1 MSQVSIGCAFIR
13 KINTDCRKKVN
24 TMIVC
29 PNCNHQNPDGATQC
43 EACYTPLPATT
54 ACPNC
59 GASVQTDAAF
69 CGQCGFNL
77 KVSNPVAGGQSAPTP
92 LPSVPEFETPD
103 PFVEPFMS
111 QPDPIPDP
119 TSPPNPDPTPIPAT
133 VVSSPPEESAQN
145 LSSPD
150 PDPVIPPPPVVNEP
164 EESTAAV
171 SPPPAAPTPLS
182 VVPSNPPA
190 SSTVAKTQLQVPSA
204 QFLHLQTNTVME
216 LPSNLSVIHVGKPND
231 QIPPDLDVSGFP
243 NSDIVS
249 RIHADIRV
257 EGDAYYIEDVGS
269 SNGTYVNHTPLTR
282 GNRHRLRAGDRISL
296 GKGDQVTF
304 LFQNS

>member
-1 MSQVSIGCAFIR
+1 
-13 KINTDCRKKVN
+13 
-24 TMIVC
+24 MIVC

-92 LPSVPEFETPD
+92 LPSAPELETPD
-103 PFVEPFMS
+103 PYLEPSMNP
-111 QPDPIPDP
+111 QPDPISNP
-119 TSPPNPDPTPIPAT
+119 TSPPNPDPTPVPAT
-133 VVSSPPEESAQN
+133 VVSQPPEEPAPIP
-145 LSSPD
+145 SSPD
-150 PDPVIPPPPVVNEP
+150 PDPDIAPPPVVSEP
-164 EESTAAV
+164 EEEQAAVV

-182 VVPSNPPA
+182 VASTPSA

-269 SNGTYVNHTPLTR
+269 SNGTYVNHTPLSK

>member
-1 MSQVSIGCAFIR
+1 
-13 KINTDCRKKVN
+13 
-24 TMIVC
+24 MIVC

-103 PFVEPFMS
+103 PFVEPFMNS
-111 QPDPIPDP
+111 QPDPIPNP

-133 VVSSPPEESAQN
+133 VVSQPPDESAQT
-145 LSSPD
+145 LGSQA
-150 PDPVIPPPPVVNEP
+150 PDPVTAPPPVVNEP
-164 EESTAAV
+164 EEPAAAV
-171 SPPPAAPTPLS
+171 SPPPPAAPTPLS
-182 VVPSNPPA
+182 VVQSNPPPA
-190 SSTVAKTQLQVPSA
+190 TSTVAKTQLQVPSA

-269 SNGTYVNHTPLTR
+269 SNGTYVNHTPLSR

>member
-1 MSQVSIGCAFIR
+1 
-13 KINTDCRKKVN
+13 
-24 TMIVC
+24 MIVC

-43 EACYTPLPATT
+43 EACYTPLPATM

-77 KVSNPVAGGQSAPTP
+77 KTSNPVAGGQSAPTP
-92 LPSVPEFETPD
+92 LPSVPELETPD
-103 PFVEPFMS
+103 PFVEPFMNS
-111 QPDPIPDP
+111 QPDPISTSP

-133 VVSSPPEESAQN
+133 IVSQPPQESAKN
-145 LSSPD
+145 LNLPD
-150 PDPVIPPPPVVNEP
+150 PDPVTSPPPVVNEP
-164 EESTAAV
+164 EEEIAAAAI
-171 SPPPAAPTPLS
+171 SPQPPAPLPLS
-182 VVPSNPPA
+182 IVAPVSSPA
-190 SSTVAKTQLQVPSA
+190 TPTVAKTQLQVPSA
-204 QFLHLQTNTVME
+204 QLLHQQTNTLME

-231 QIPPDLDVSGFP
+231 QIPPDIDVSGFP

-269 SNGTYVNHTPLTR
+269 SNGTYVNHTPLSR